1 MNMPPPS
8 AAPSVQRDAL
18 HFLPLGGAG
27 EIGMNLN
34 LYACQGTWLMVDLG
48 ITFAGDTLPG
58 IDVIMPDPAF
68 IEERREDLLAIVLTH
83 AHEDHLGAV
92 AYLWPRLRC
101 PVYATPF
108 AAAILREKLL
118 DAKLLSEVPLN
129 EVALSSR
136 LELGPFALTFI
147 SLTHSIPEPNALL
160 IETPYGRVMHTGD
173 WKIDPDPLVGDP
185 LDEAALRQAGEA
197 GVLALVGDSTNATV
211 EGESGSEGEVRE
223 TLARLV
229 AERENGLAVTLFA
242 SNVARLESVA
252 LAARDAGREPVLVG
266 RSLHRYVRAAR
277 ACGYLE
283 DRPAAHRGRG
293 RAASQQP
300 GALSLHRLPG
310 RAARRDVQ
318 DRQRQSSARKPFRR
332 RHGDLLVEDHSR
344 ERADHRRPSQQ
355 TAAARHRGHHGE
367 GRGRPRLRPSV
378 PGRAA
383 PDVPVDP
390 AADRGAGAWRGT
402 SHAGPRRAGPRAPGA
417 GAGLRR
423 ERRPVAARA
432 GPAAV
437 IGRAPSGR
445 LALDG
450 ENIVATDHVSIG
462 ARRKLMHNG
471 AIFVSVVVD
480 RSGRT
485 LVSPLVSGRGV
496 LDADDQQAAREA
508 IAADVADAVD
518 SLTRAQARDERA
530 IEEAA
535 RRAIRRALR
544 GAQRQ
549 APGDRCADRARAGMS
564 GEAMRGAG
572 P

>member
-1 MNMPPPS
+1 MG
-8 AAPSVQRDAL
+8 
-18 HFLPLGGAG
+18 LG
-27 EIGMNLN
+27 M
-34 LYACQGTWLMVDLG
+34 
-48 ITFAGDTLPG
+48 
-58 IDVIMPDPAF
+58 
-68 IEERREDLLAIVLTH
+68 LA
-83 AHEDHLGAV
+83 
-92 AYLWPRLRC
+92 
-101 PVYATPF
+101 
-108 AAAILREKLL
+108 
-118 DAKLLSEVPLN
+118 
-129 EVALSSR
+129 
-136 LELGPFALTFI
+136 
-147 SLTHSIPEPNALL
+147 
-160 IETPYGRVMHTGD
+160 RVGH
-173 WKIDPDPLVGDP
+173 
-185 LDEAALRQAGEA
+185 
-197 GVLALVGDSTNATV
+197 STNATV

-283 DRPAAHRGRG
+283 DVRLLTEEEGAQLHNSQVLYLCTGCQGEP
-293 RAASQQP
+293 RAAMSRIASDSHPRVSLFDGDTVIFSSKIIPGNERTIADLHNRLLRRGIEVITEKDAGVHVSGHPCRGELRQMYQWIRP
-300 GALSLHRLPG
+300 QIAVPVHGEARHMQAHGALA
-310 RAARRDVQ
+310 RALQV
-318 DRQRQSSARKPFRR
+318 PEPVFVEN
-332 RHGDLLVEDHSR
+332 GDLL
-344 ERADHRRPSQQ
+344 
-355 TAAARHRGHHGE
+355 
-367 GRGRPRLRPSV
+367 RL
-378 PGRAA
+378 A
-383 PDVPVDP
+383 P
-390 AADRGAGAWRGT
+390 
-402 SHAGPRRAGPRAPGA
+402 
-417 GAGLRR
+417 
-423 ERRPVAARA
+423 

-544 GAQRQ
+544 ERNGKRPVIDVQIARV
-549 APGDRCADRARAGMS
+549 PG
-564 GEAMRGAG
+564 
-572 P
+572 

>member
-1 MNMPPPS
+1 MNATSTS
-8 AAPSVQRDAL
+8 AAPHVQRDAL

-34 LYACQGTWLMVDLG
+34 LYACDGAWLMVDLG

-58 IDVIMPDPAF
+58 IDVVMPDPAF
-68 IEERREDLLAIVLTH
+68 IEERRKDLLAIVLTH

-108 AAAILREKLL
+108 AAAVLREKLR
-118 DAKLLSEVPLN
+118 DEGLLSEVPLT
-129 EVALSSR
+129 EVPLSGQ
-136 LELGPFALTFI
+136 LDLGPFALTFI

-211 EGESGSEGEVRE
+211 EGESGSEGAVRQ
-223 TLARLV
+223 TLARLI
-229 AERENGLAVTLFA
+229 AEREKGIAVTLFA

-252 LAARDAGREPVLVG
+252 LAARDAGREPVLAG
-266 RSLHRYVRAAR
+266 RSLQRYVRAAR
-277 ACGYLE
+277 ACGYLDGLRLLTE
-283 DRPAAHRGRG
+283 DEGAPLHSSQVLYLCTGCQG
-293 RAASQQP
+293 EPRAAMSRIASDSHPRVSLGEGDTVIFSSKIIPGNERTIGNLHNRLLRRGIEVITETDANVHVSGHPCRGELRQMYQWIRP
-300 GALSLHRLPG
+300 QIAVPVHGEARHMQAHGALA
-310 RAARRDVQ
+310 RALQV
-318 DRQRQSSARKPFRR
+318 PEPVLVEN
-332 RHGDLLVEDHSR
+332 GDLLR
-344 ERADHRRPSQQ
+344 LGPGK
-355 TAAARHRGHHGE
+355 AAIVGH
-367 GRGRPRLRPSV
+367 
-378 PGRAA
+378 AQA
-383 PDVPVDP
+383 
-390 AADRGAGAWRGT
+390 
-402 SHAGPRRAGPRAPGA
+402 
-417 GAGLRR
+417 
-423 ERRPVAARA
+423 
-432 GPAAV
+432 
-437 IGRAPSGR
+437 GR

-450 ENIVATDHVSIG
+450 GQIVATDHVSIG

-471 AIFVSVVVD
+471 AIFVSVIVD

-485 LVSPLVSGRGV
+485 LVSPIVSGRGV

-518 SLTRAQARDERA
+518 ALPRAQARNESA

-535 RRAIRRALR
+535 RRAIRRAVR
-544 GAQRQ
+544 DGYGKRPVIDVQIARV
-549 APGDRCADRARAGMS
+549 PG
-564 GEAMRGAG
+564 
-572 P
+572 